1 MITLTVTAK
10 GQVTFKKEILKHLG
24 VTPGQKLEIDP
35 LPDGRITLKAA
46 KAGSNI
52 TEAFG
57 ILAKKNTKN
66 IAMTSEEIEALTQSA
81 WAGKK

>member
-1 MITLTVTAK
+1 MTTLTVTTK
-10 GQVTFKKEILKHLG
+10 GQVTFKKAILKHLG
-24 VTPGQKLEIDP
+24 VTPGQKLEIDQ

-52 TEAFG
+52 TDAFG
-57 ILAKKNTKN
+57 ILAKKNTKK
-66 IAMTSEEIEALTQSA
+66 ITMSLDEIEALTQGA